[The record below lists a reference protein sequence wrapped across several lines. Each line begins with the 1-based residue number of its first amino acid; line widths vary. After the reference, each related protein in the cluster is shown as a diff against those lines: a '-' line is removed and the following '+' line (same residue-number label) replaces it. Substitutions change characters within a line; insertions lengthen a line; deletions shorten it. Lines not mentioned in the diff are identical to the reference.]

1 MSSVSDYKMV
11 TTTDALGQKKTQLAI
26 NPRKAEYH
34 LTGPNPNAMPDPWK
48 AYVESDSSRDSGEGS
63 TPRAT
68 SNQRHR
74 ARADPALSED
84 GDDLRTKALS
94 NRRLT
99 TDEAIELAADPV
111 VGGVVLGPLGR
122 QVDEEEKRDIQRM
135 IELSNA
141 SHGRH
146 DGLLKEWSERHRVP
160 LLPSVEL
167 SNQDDEDDLD
177 PELEAEIALM
187 LEQDAVASVSQMI
200 QMANEAAEGRWV
212 VETSDARLLRPSD
225 QQAQEAP
232 ARAEGRLGR
241 DAGASRNP
249 RPSRR
254 KVSLARRF

>member
-11 TTTDALGQKKTQLAI
+11 TTTDALGHKKTQLAI

-34 LTGPNPNAMPDPWK
+34 LTGPDPNAMPDPWK
-48 AYVESDSSRDSGEGS
+48 AYVESASRDSGVRVNAVGYLES
-63 TPRAT
+63 AA
-68 SNQRHR
+68 SS
-74 ARADPALSED
+74 AADPALSED
-84 GDDLRTKALS
+84 GPDLRTKALS

-122 QVDEEEKRDIQRM
+122 QVDEEEKRDIQRMM

-212 VETSDARLLRPSD
+212 VEL
-225 QQAQEAP
+225 
-232 ARAEGRLGR
+232 
-241 DAGASRNP
+241 
-249 RPSRR
+249 
-254 KVSLARRF
+254 